1 MEYHKLYEDS
11 ELLLK
16 IGAAYIRVS
25 DERQDE
31 YSPDSQ
37 LKKIREHAAKDGVVI
52 PDEYVFYDD
61 GISGRN
67 VKKRNDFNRMI
78 AMAKEKDHPFE
89 VIYVWKFS
97 RFARNQEQA
106 ILFKNLLRKNGVSV
120 VSVSETIP
128 DGPFGSLIE
137 RIIEWM
143 DEFYSINLGAEVQ
156 RGFVE
161 KVSRGEP
168 TCPPP
173 FGYIMIEKKYYPDE
187 ESGAADIVR
196 DVFTLYAN
204 GTGLREIAVKLGER
218 GVRTKFGNMPENRWI
233 EYMLRNTCYIGMV
246 RLSLDGVRAVSKRDY
261 DNENIMTVPG
271 QHEPII
277 SQELWDKV
285 QNRLDET
292 KKAYPK
298 HARKEQPVQYL
309 LKGLVRCSS
318 CGGTIAM
325 ASTVS
330 GKSKVRTMQCCNYSR
345 GSCHTSHS
353 ITMPKIEEAFLE
365 ALREIV
371 ETKQFTIVHNA
382 PKKTDTAA
390 VDYDKLIALE
400 ERRLERAREAYLAE
414 IDTIEQ
420 YSRNKK
426 EITARID
433 DLKARKSKEATT
445 TEVDVEVFAKKVMSV
460 MELIERDD
468 VSPAAKN
475 ESLHTVIEKVVF
487 EKAKNN
493 LAIYFHDI

>member
-1 MEYHKLYEDS
+1 MEYHKLYETA

-128 DGPFGSLIE
+128 DGPFGTLIE

-156 RGFVE
+156 RGFAE

-168 TCPPP
+168 VVPPP
-173 FGYIMIEKKYYPDE
+173 FGYVMIDKKYYPDE

-196 DVFTLYAN
+196 EVFTLYAN
-204 GTGLREIAVKLGER
+204 GVGLREIAVKLGER
-218 GVRTKFGNMPENRWI
+218 GVRTKHGNPPENRWI
-233 EYMLRNTCYIGMV
+233 EYMLRNPCYIGMV
-246 RLSLDGVRAVSKRDY
+246 RLSLDGARAVSKRDY
-261 DNENIMTVPG
+261 DNENIMIAPG
-271 QHEPII
+271 THDPII
-277 SQELWDKV
+277 SQELWEQV
-285 QNRLDET
+285 QKRLDEQ
-292 KKAYPK
+292 KKTYAK
-298 HARKEQPVQYL
+298 HARKEQPVDYM
-309 LKGLVRCSS
+309 LKGLVRCSA
-318 CGGTIAM
+318 CGSTLA
-325 ASTVS
+325 ASGIS
-330 GKSKVRTMQCCNYSR
+330 GKNKTRCLQCCNYAR
-345 GSCHTSHS
+345 GSCNTSHG
-353 ITMPKIEEAFLE
+353 ITIPKIEAAFMD
-365 ALREIV
+365 ALRETV
-371 ETKQFTIVHNA
+371 KAKQFTIV
-382 PKKTDTAA
+382 PKTQKKADTPTT
-390 VDYDKLIALE
+390 DYDKLIAVE

-420 YSRNKK
+420 YSQNKK

-433 DLKARKSKEATT
+433 DLKARKSKDTT
-445 TEVDVEVFAKKVMSV
+445 AEVDVEVFAKKVMSV
-460 MELIERDD
+460 LELLERED
-468 VSPAAKN
+468 VSDAAKN
-475 ESLHTVIEKVVF
+475 EALRTIIEKIVF

-493 LAIYFHDI
+493 LAIYFHAI